1 MELKTKLNLSLSLKS
16 TYSYSNILSS
26 YTCLYLVDFNN
37 DSKNL
42 SQSYPSDEITRPLL
56 KHAKTNIS
64 FSQKLNQNF
73 FTKSR
78 QSTRISLD
86 KKQKSSPLQQSTPLQ
101 YISLV
106 SKSEM
111 FPKTRAVSFFSG
123 KTRSFNEINNKIIE
137 SGKLIFIS
145 FSLVLNF

>member
-1 MELKTKLNLSLSLKS
+1 ML
-16 TYSYSNILSS
+16 IF
-26 YTCLYLVDFNN
+26 LVDFSN

-73 FTKSR
+73 FIKSR

-86 KKQKSSPLQQSTPLQ
+86 KKQKSSSFQQSTPLQ
-101 YISLV
+101 YINLV

-123 KTRSFNEINNKIIE
+123 KTRSFNEIKNKIIE
-137 SGKLIFIS
+137 SGKFIHSNLLLWSISS
-145 FSLVLNF
+145 FKKNRISAFFDDFLRFFFL